1 MNTNRPTAAQ
11 QKESDETALA
21 VWQAAATAP
30 SNKSAL
36 RRYTM
41 RNKFMVIGLI
51 GIVIGVLLST
61 AVVLAGS
68 LNPSVGPT
76 GAASQMFT
84 LQQIYDRLTSGAAG
98 TKMTTFTEPG
108 SGPGT
113 STMRTLDEI
122 MAQAP
127 AADNTN
133 GASTAQVLSAKTFW
147 GLRTDGTWGLQ
158 TGSLATQTLT
168 DANATVAD
176 GYYAATTLGAVDA
189 DLAAGNIRSGV
200 TIFGVAGGTN
210 VVDTAT
216 GDALAADLLSGKKA
230 WVDGAEVTG
239 SIATQTLSNANDTVA
254 AGNYAATTLGAV
266 DTDLAV
272 GNIRSGVTIFGVAG
286 KTEVVDTTSGDAV
299 AGEILL
305 GKKAWVDGLE
315 RTGTIATQTL
325 TDANATVADGYYA
338 ATTLGAVDADLA
350 AGNIRSGVTIFG
362 VAGTVS
368 AGSSAGVPQ
377 TGQTSSVAIG
387 DDGNLQ
393 KGVAWPNPRFTDNAN
408 GTVTDNLT
416 GLIWLKDANCY
427 GTRSWAQA
435 LSDANALASGSCS
448 LIDGS
453 TAGQWRL
460 PNLREMQSLVH
471 YGFSNPAVPNTAGT
485 GQWTPGNPFTNVQSG
500 DYWSSTASA
509 GFASFAWLVTLSHG
523 DVYNDDETG
532 TFYMWPVRGG
542 Q

>member
-1 MNTNRPTAAQ
+1 MKTN
-11 QKESDETALA
+11 KLSLMLA
-21 VWQAAATAP
+21 VAVA
-30 SNKSAL
+30 
-36 RRYTM
+36 
-41 RNKFMVIGLI
+41 
-51 GIVIGVLLST
+51 VLCVGS
-61 AVVLAGS
+61 VKAGS
-68 LNPSVGPT
+68 LDPSVGPT

-200 TIFGVAGGTN
+200 TIFGVAG
-210 VVDTAT
+210 
-216 GDALAADLLSGKKA
+216 
-230 WVDGAEVTG
+230 
-239 SIATQTLSNANDTVA
+239 
-254 AGNYAATTLGAV
+254 
-266 DTDLAV
+266 
-272 GNIRSGVTIFGVAG
+272 
-286 KTEVVDTTSGDAV
+286 
-299 AGEILL
+299 
-305 GKKAWVDGLE
+305 
-315 RTGTIATQTL
+315 
-325 TDANATVADGYYA
+325 
-338 ATTLGAVDADLA
+338 
-350 AGNIRSGVTIFG
+350 
-362 VAGTVS
+362 TVS

-377 TGQTSSVAIG
+377 TGQTSSVATG

-448 LIDGS
+448 LTDGS

-500 DYWSSTASA
+500 DYWSSTAYANGTSDA
-509 GFASFAWLVTLSHG
+509 WYVFLGDGFVFYG
-523 DVYNDDETG
+523 GKTG
-532 TFYMWPVRGG
+532 TYYMWPVRGG

>member
-1 MNTNRPTAAQ
+1 M
-11 QKESDETALA
+11 
-21 VWQAAATAP
+21 
-30 SNKSAL
+30 
-36 RRYTM
+36 
-41 RNKFMVIGLI
+41 
-51 GIVIGVLLST
+51 
-61 AVVLAGS
+61 
-68 LNPSVGPT
+68 
-76 GAASQMFT
+76 
-84 LQQIYDRLTSGAAG
+84 
-98 TKMTTFTEPG
+98 
-108 SGPGT
+108 
-113 STMRTLDEI
+113 
-122 MAQAP
+122 
-127 AADNTN
+127 
-133 GASTAQVLSAKTFW
+133 
-147 GLRTDGTWGLQ
+147 
-158 TGSLATQTLT
+158 
-168 DANATVAD
+168 
-176 GYYAATTLGAVDA
+176 DA

-377 TGQTSSVAIG
+377 TGQTSSVATG

-448 LIDGS
+448 LTDGS

-485 GQWTPGNPFTNVQSG
+485 GQWTPGNPFTNVRSSF
-500 DYWSSTASA
+500 YWMSTTYANGTSDAWYVYLNDGNVGYDVKASS
-509 GFASFAWLVTLSHG
+509 
-523 DVYNDDETG
+523 N
-532 TFYMWPVRGG
+532 YMWPVRGG

>member
-158 TGSLATQTLT
+158 TGSL
-168 DANATVAD
+168 
-176 GYYAATTLGAVDA
+176 
-189 DLAAGNIRSGV
+189 
-200 TIFGVAGGTN
+200 
-210 VVDTAT
+210 
-216 GDALAADLLSGKKA
+216 
-230 WVDGAEVTG
+230 
-239 SIATQTLSNANDTVA
+239 
-254 AGNYAATTLGAV
+254 
-266 DTDLAV
+266 
-272 GNIRSGVTIFGVAG
+272 
-286 KTEVVDTTSGDAV
+286 
-299 AGEILL
+299 
-305 GKKAWVDGLE
+305 
-315 RTGTIATQTL
+315 ATQTL